1 MSAGTER
8 HGDAMQRTADCTS
21 YSQTSVTSPI
31 LSFSF
36 FANAVF
42 VGFAGWCMELFIYY
56 QEFGRIYDC
65 GFLLMP
71 WCPIYAVGIY
81 TILFCVRLYHRP
93 PNFLQLAL
101 ISGISITAL
110 EAVTGILF
118 RQFGLTLW
126 NYSRWPLSNR
136 YISLPASI
144 GWSFGG
150 ALYLSYIYPLIAKKA
165 AACPTAAR
173 KRYITL
179 FFTLVIID
187 YIISFSIMLKNGGYH
202 PLY

>member
-1 MSAGTER
+1 
-8 HGDAMQRTADCTS
+8 MQRTADYTS
-21 YSQTSVTSPI
+21 YSQSVITAPI
-31 LSFSF
+31 LSFSY

-56 QEFGRIYDC
+56 QQFGRIYDC

-81 TILFCVRLYHRP
+81 TILFCVRRCHRP
-93 PNFLQLAL
+93 LNFLQLAL
-101 ISGISITAL
+101 VSGISITAL

-150 ALYLSYIYPLIAKKA
+150 ALYLTYVYPLIAKKA

-173 KRYITL
+173 KRYVIL
-179 FFTLVIID
+179 FFTLVAID
-187 YIISFSIMLKNGGYH
+187 YAISFAIILKNGGYH

>member
-1 MSAGTER
+1 MEHFTSSIPHSGF
-8 HGDAMQRTADCTS
+8 TAKNK
-21 YSQTSVTSPI
+21 I

-42 VGFAGWCMELFIYY
+42 VGCAGWLMELFIYY
-56 QEFGRIYDC
+56 LQFDRIYDC

-81 TILFCVRLYHRP
+81 TILACVRLCRRP
-93 PNFLQLAL
+93 LNFFELSL
-101 ISGISITAL
+101 ISGLSITAL
-110 EAVTGILF
+110 EAFCGYLF
-118 RQFGLTLW
+118 RQFDLTLW

-144 GWSFGG
+144 GWGFGG
-150 ALYLSYIYPLIAKKA
+150 AFYLSFIYPIIAKKA
-165 AACPTAAR
+165 AVCPTAAR
-173 KRYITL
+173 KRYVIL
-179 FFTLVIID
+179 FLILVSLD
-187 YIISFSIMLKNGGYH
+187 YIISFFIILKNGGYH

>member
-1 MSAGTER
+1 MEQIALSSLSHSDSLNKNAL
-8 HGDAMQRTADCTS
+8 
-21 YSQTSVTSPI
+21 

-42 VGFAGWCMELFIYY
+42 VGCAGWLMELFIYY
-56 QEFGRIYDC
+56 RQFGRIYDC

-81 TILFCVRLYHRP
+81 TILFCVRLCHSP
-93 PNFLQLAL
+93 VTFLQLTL
-101 ISGISITAL
+101 ISGISITTL
-110 EAVTGILF
+110 EAICGVLF
-118 RQFGLTLW
+118 QQIGLTLW

-150 ALYLSYIYPLIAKKA
+150 ALYLTYIYPFIAKKA
-165 AACPTAAR
+165 AACSTAAR
-173 KRYITL
+173 RRYIIL
-179 FFTLVIID
+179 FFTLVAID
-187 YIISFSIMLKNGGYH
+187 YVISFAIILKNGGYH

>member
-1 MSAGTER
+1 MEHIAFSSPSYFA
-8 HGDAMQRTADCTS
+8 S
-21 YSQTSVTSPI
+21 YSGNKI
-31 LSFSF
+31 LSFSYF
-36 FANAVF
+36 VNAIF
-42 VGFAGWCMELFIYY
+42 IGCVGWLMELFIYY
-56 QEFGRIYDC
+56 RQFGRIYDC

-71 WCPIYAVGIY
+71 WCPIYAVGIFI
-81 TILFCVRLYHRP
+81 ILSCVRLCRRP
-93 PNFLQLAL
+93 VNFLKLAL
-101 ISGISITAL
+101 ISGLSITTL
-110 EAVTGILF
+110 EAVCGILF

-150 ALYLSYIYPLIAKKA
+150 AFYLSFLYPLIAKKA

-173 KRYITL
+173 KRYVIV
-179 FFTLVIID
+179 FFTLVAID
-187 YIISFSIMLKNGGYH
+187 YIVSFSIILKNGGYH